1 MSLTGRTFR
10 VAYEARTADR
20 DDDLAQIAELARG
33 RTCILDVGA
42 NVGLTA
48 LVMGSVMHDDGVLYA
63 FDASEACCLVIREN
77 AFLNSLHSKITI
89 VNALVSDEGGCVQ
102 KFNWNF
108 VSGNASTVRD
118 SLNGYQ
124 LPFYKS
130 TITLDNF
137 AAAMN
142 ISPDFIKIDVEG
154 AELQVLRGMLSLL
167 SKSKPLVWIEFHA
180 WPNMTLQQGM
190 QRALA
195 LLQPLDYEVLDPQT
209 GQRITRAD
217 QFAKGNTAP
226 YGRAYGL
233 LKSMAH

>member
-1 MSLTGRTFR
+1 
-10 VAYEARTADR
+10 
-20 DDDLAQIAELARG
+20 
-33 RTCILDVGA
+33 
-42 NVGLTA
+42 
-48 LVMGSVMHDDGVLYA
+48 
-63 FDASEACCLVIREN
+63 
-77 AFLNSLHSKITI
+77 
-89 VNALVSDEGGCVQ
+89 
-102 KFNWNF
+102 
-108 VSGNASTVRD
+108 
-118 SLNGYQ
+118 NGYQ

-130 TITLDNF
+130 TVTLDNF

-167 SKSKPLVWIEFHA
+167 SKSRPLVWIEFHA

-195 LLQPLDYEVLDPQT
+195 MLQPLDYEVLDPLT

-226 YGRAYGL
+226 YAGL
-233 LKSMAH
+233 WPAQVDGPVMVSAPIG